1 MFQHIARLVCQNPKR
16 CLALAFICL
25 AFFAWAGHS
34 VRLNNHFAVLFAIDN
49 ESNAYRQFYREAFGA
64 DDGVL
69 IGVIKSD
76 SISVKQIDQLRKL
89 SENLEQ
95 NPQYTQV
102 ISLTNASV
110 VRQLWLEDEQDYAI
124 ELGAMFDDE
133 ELSDIDNAHFQTSL
147 AHLRSSPITA
157 GRLIS
162 EHHSILLV
170 MAQMPVEL
178 DRYKRIQAPAE
189 YFQEQIK
196 LHFPESELH
205 FAGIAFTRIGILEL
219 MLSDLLMLVPL
230 TSLVLALLT
239 YFLYRSWIMV
249 GISFVSTVFG
259 ASATLAVMGLNN
271 DDINQLTITF
281 PVLLM
286 VIVVANGIHFFHRYF
301 LECEKGQS
309 PEQAISLMA
318 NHVSRATFLSCFTT
332 AIGFYALL
340 TADMAILRSFGFY
353 LGSGVLLSFVGL
365 VLIIPSSLM
374 LFKPVVRY
382 RFKANDSLSVFDRG
396 IAFLIHARHRSY
408 VLAIAV
414 ILLSVSAY
422 TASLASH
429 DYYLKDML
437 DEDHPQVQAG
447 YLLDSQMGGALPLE
461 ISLLAKPDT
470 FMQVESMQKLHRL
483 TQWLKQEGIDRYA
496 LSLSSVIAN
505 LHQALEGNQSQANE
519 EPTNE
524 TQANAVLAESYF
536 PQTQAAYAQLFLLAQ
551 GASDNIVAQ
560 FMNEDFSHTRI
571 KANIAD
577 IGAVK
582 VMALKAKIEAKAAEI
597 FQGSDVKV
605 TVTGELPVAYEGMNK
620 LTSELIQSVL
630 TALVFIVIT
639 IVLMFRDWRLAL
651 ASLFPNILPIVLG
664 MAFYSLSGQGLNP
677 LPGIA
682 FCIAIGIAVDD
693 TVHLFARFNEELAK
707 GKTRERAV
715 FDAVKAVKGALF
727 SSSFIL
733 SAGFLLFL
741 FSGFTWNRDLGLLG
755 AFLIIAALV
764 ADLLITPAILAMGKN
779 SKASTL
785 HKLPDEAYALAQ
797 FESLADVE
805 GEGEKLRQQSELN

>member
-25 AFFAWAGHS
+25 ALFAWAGHS

-49 ESNAYRQFYREAFGA
+49 DSNAYRQFYREAFGA

-162 EHHSILLV
+162 EHHPILLV

-365 VLIIPSSLM
+365 VLIIPPSLM

-496 LSLSSVIAN
+496 LSLSSR
-505 LHQALEGNQSQANE
+505 
-519 EPTNE
+519 
-524 TQANAVLAESYF
+524 F
-536 PQTQAAYAQLFLLAQ
+536 
-551 GASDNIVAQ
+551 
-560 FMNEDFSHTRI
+560 
-571 KANIAD
+571 
-577 IGAVK
+577 
-582 VMALKAKIEAKAAEI
+582 I
-597 FQGSDVKV
+597 F
-605 TVTGELPVAYEGMNK
+605 
-620 LTSELIQSVL
+620 
-630 TALVFIVIT
+630 
-639 IVLMFRDWRLAL
+639 R
-651 ASLFPNILPIVLG
+651 
-664 MAFYSLSGQGLNP
+664 
-677 LPGIA
+677 
-682 FCIAIGIAVDD
+682 
-693 TVHLFARFNEELAK
+693 
-707 GKTRERAV
+707 
-715 FDAVKAVKGALF
+715 LF
-727 SSSFIL
+727 SS
-733 SAGFLLFL
+733 
-741 FSGFTWNRDLGLLG
+741 
-755 AFLIIAALV
+755 V
-764 ADLLITPAILAMGKN
+764 
-779 SKASTL
+779 KAEGRRPTC
-785 HKLPDEAYALAQ
+785 
-797 FESLADVE
+797 VE
-805 GEGEKLRQQSELN
+805 QCVFRLE